1 MWNYF
6 SIDELKCKGTDECNM
21 DEGFMERLVT
31 LRHKF
36 NKPMVISSGYRS
48 SSYNQVIGGARNSPH
63 LYGKAVD
70 VLVSGKAAHKLI
82 GLAVQHGFTG
92 IGVSQRGP
100 YESRFLHLD
109 IMDNSDIHPRP
120 WVWSYK

>member
-1 MWNYF
+1 MWEYF
-6 SIDELKCKGTDECNM
+6 SVDELKCKGTDECNM

-82 GLAVQHGFTG
+82 GLAIQHDFTG
-92 IGVSQRGP
+92 IGVSQRGL

-109 IMDNSDIHPRP
+109 TMDNSDIHPRP